1 MKIFATYITLIVCSF
16 VTACDVQSGMTKKN
30 VEKYTATPTPQPT
43 VAAAEPINPADVIN
57 VDTAAEGPQIFIN
70 KPDEKKAVNCDKYN
84 RVSVNGDGREVTIK
98 GACKQLM
105 INGDNAKITA
115 VALAEIVIN
124 GHDNT
129 VQYSKYANGAR
140 PVIKDSGSGN
150 TILKA
155 DTPAVK

>member
-1 MKIFATYITLIVCSF
+1 MKIFATYITLIICSV
-16 VTACDVQSGMTKKN
+16 VTACDVQSGMTKKS
-30 VEKYTATPTPQPT
+30 VEKYTATPTPAKT
-43 VAAAEPINPADVIN
+43 VAVQEPIDPADVIN
-57 VDTAAEGPQIFIN
+57 ADTAAEGPQIFIN
-70 KPDEKKAVNCDKYN
+70 KPDQKTANCDKYN

-124 GHDNT
+124 GHDNN

-155 DTPAVK
+155 DPPDVK